1 MKMFKNIFKKNQ
13 PSDLVDPSEIDV
25 VLRLMFEIAMSDGSL
40 DKSELEILQKR
51 AKQISSDNEKASD
64 VLKKVIDEAKV
75 SVSLYPTVK
84 EINAE
89 FSITQKKELLK
100 KLWGLVAA
108 DGVVDRYEENL
119 YFKIAELIKIQ
130 RSQANQIKQEKN

>member
-1 MKMFKNIFKKNQ
+1 MIKFWQNQETSLRKN
-13 PSDLVDPSEIDV
+13 L
-25 VLRLMFEIAMSDGSL
+25 
-40 DKSELEILQKR
+40 
-51 AKQISSDNEKASD
+51 
-64 VLKKVIDEAKV
+64 
-75 SVSLYPTVK
+75 
-84 EINAE
+84 
-89 FSITQKKELLK
+89 KKELLK